1 MRIAYAGAEGAF
13 AHEACRAFAEDFQ
26 AVAVPD
32 FGAVVSAVEAGQAEA
47 GMLPLRNSRAGDVQ
61 EVRELLAAAPLRIA
75 RECPLPVRM
84 HLLGLAEAE
93 LSGLTAVT
101 SHPVALRQCAG
112 SLERLGLE
120 TTPAANTALAA
131 RELRSSTVGVLASE
145 AAARAYG
152 LKVLQHDMQ
161 DDPNNVTVFAIVE
174 RRTD

>member
-1 MRIAYAGAEGAF
+1 MKIAYAGAEGAF
-13 AHEACRAFAEDFQ
+13 AHEACRAFAEDFD
-26 AVAVPD
+26 AVAVRD

-47 GMLPLRNSRAGDVQ
+47 GMLPLRNSRAGEVE
-61 EVRELLAAAPLRIA
+61 EVRELLADGRLKIA

-84 HLLGLAEAE
+84 HLLGLADAE
-93 LSGLTAVT
+93 LSALTAVT
-101 SHPVALRQCAG
+101 SHPVALRQCAR

-131 RELRSSTVGVLASE
+131 RELRDATMGVLASD

-161 DDPNNVTVFAIVE
+161 DDPNNMTVFAIVE
-174 RRTD
+174 RRID